1 MADPLRPPLHG
12 VRVLELAHLIA
23 GPICGMYLA
32 DMGADV
38 VKVESR
44 EAPDAGR
51 SVYPRAVRNGE
62 GVLHLTVNRNKR
74 AICLDVKR
82 PEGRDAFRRLAAWA
96 DVIIEGFR
104 GGVAERLG
112 IDYDS
117 VRALNPRLI
126 YCSISAFGPDGP
138 WREKPGLDSLAQ
150 ALGGL
155 MAITGEP
162 NGGPVLCGAPVADTL
177 GGMLAIQGILTAL
190 IARAATGQGQ
200 RVDASL
206 LNGMLFA
213 HTARLS
219 VFHETGEPLPR
230 YGSGHPEIVPYQ
242 AFHAADGW
250 LFVAAWVERLWPP
263 FCTALGLDA
272 LASDAR
278 FATRA
283 ARLTHRGELEAIL
296 APVFRTR
303 PVADWMEALEKADVL
318 CAPVNDY
325 PGLVRHP
332 QVLATGFI
340 TEQDHP
346 RAGRFKTVATPVK
359 LEKTPGTI
367 RTPAPLL
374 GEHSEA
380 VLAEA
385 GFTRAEIESLA
396 TGRII

>member
-74 AICLDVKR
+74 AICLDVKQ
-82 PEGRDAFRRLAAWA
+82 PEGRAAFRRLAAWA

-117 VRALNPRLI
+117 IKSVNPRLI
-126 YCSISAFGPDGP
+126 YCSISAFGPEGP

-150 ALGGL
+150 PLGGL
-155 MAITGEP
+155 MAIPGEP
-162 NGGPVLCGAPVADTL
+162 DGGPVLCGAPVADTL

-190 IARAATGQGQ
+190 IARAASGQGQ

-219 VFHETGEPLPR
+219 VFPQTGEPLPPYAR
-230 YGSGHPEIVPYQ
+230 GAPDIVPYQ
-242 AFHAADGW
+242 AFEAQDGW
-250 LFVAAWVERLWPP
+250 LFVAAWVDRLWLP
-263 FCTALGLDA
+263 FCKAVGLGA
-272 LASDAR
+272 PRAGPR
-278 FATRA
+278 FATRKD
-283 ARLTHRGELEAIL
+283 RLEHRAELEAIL
-296 APVFRTR
+296 APVFRAS
-303 PVADWMEALEKADVL
+303 PVAHWMEALQEAGVL
-318 CAPVNDY
+318 CAPLKDY

-332 QVLATGFI
+332 QVMATGFI

-367 RTPAPLL
+367 RTPRPSL
-374 GEHSEA
+374 GEHTEA
-380 VLAEA
+380 VLTEA
-385 GFTRAEIESLA
+385 GFTKAEIEQLTA
-396 TGRII
+396 RRII

>member
-1 MADPLRPPLHG
+1 MADPLRPPLAG

-38 VKVESR
+38 IKVESR
-44 EAPDAGR
+44 DAPDAGR

-74 AICLDVKR
+74 AICLDVKQ
-82 PEGRDAFRRLAAWA
+82 PEGREAFHRLAAWA

-117 VRALNPRLI
+117 VKAANPRLI

-162 NGGPVLCGAPVADTL
+162 DGGPVLCGAPVADTL
-177 GGMLAIQGILTAL
+177 GGMLAIQGVLTAL
-190 IARAATGQGQ
+190 IARASGGHGQ

-219 VFHETGEPLPR
+219 VFHETGEALPR

-242 AFHAADGW
+242 AFEARDGW
-250 LFVAAWVERLWPP
+250 LFVAVWVDRLWLP
-263 FCTALGLDA
+263 FCKAVGLDA
-272 LASDAR
+272 LGSEPR
-278 FATRA
+278 FATRKD
-283 ARLTHRGELEAIL
+283 RLEHRRELEQIL
-296 APVFRTR
+296 TSVFRGR
-303 PVADWMEALEKADVL
+303 PVAYWMEVLEQADVL

-325 PGLVRHP
+325 PALVRHP
-332 QVLATGFI
+332 QVVATGFI

-367 RTPAPLL
+367 RSPAPLL
-374 GEHSEA
+374 GEHTEA
-380 VLAEA
+380 VLTEA
-385 GFTRAEIESLA
+385 GFTQAEVQSLA
-396 TGRII
+396 ARRII

>member
-1 MADPLRPPLHG
+1 
-12 VRVLELAHLIA
+12 
-23 GPICGMYLA
+23 
-32 DMGADV
+32 
-38 VKVESR
+38 
-44 EAPDAGR
+44 
-51 SVYPRAVRNGE
+51 VRNGE

-74 AICLDVKR
+74 AICLDVKS
-82 PEGRDAFRRLAAWA
+82 PEGRDAFCRLAAWA

-112 IDYDS
+112 IDYES
-117 VRALNPRLI
+117 VRAANPRLI

-162 NGGPVLCGAPVADTL
+162 EGGPVLCGAPVADTL

-190 IARAATGQGQ
+190 IARAGNGQGQ

-213 HTARLS
+213 HTARLA

-242 AFHAADGW
+242 AFPAQDGW
-250 LFVAAWVERLWPP
+250 LFVAAWVDRLWPP
-263 FCTALGLDA
+263 FCKALGLDA
-272 LASDAR
+272 LTDDPR

-283 ARLTHRGELEAIL
+283 ARLAHRRELEGIL
-296 APVFRTR
+296 APVFRSR
-303 PVADWMEALEKADVL
+303 PVAHWMQVLEEADVL

-325 PGLVRHP
+325 PALVRHP
-332 QVLATGFI
+332 QVMATGFI

-346 RAGRFKTVATPVK
+346 RAGRFKTVATPVR

-374 GEHSEA
+374 GEHTEA

-385 GFTRAEIESLA
+385 GFTKAEIDSLA
-396 TGRII
+396 ARRII

>member
-1 MADPLRPPLHG
+1 MADALRPPLHG

-74 AICLDVKR
+74 ALCLDVKR

-117 VRALNPRLI
+117 VKGANPRLI
-126 YCSISAFGPDGP
+126 YCSVSAFGPDGP
-138 WREKPGLDSLAQ
+138 WRDKPGLDSLAQ
-150 ALGGL
+150 AMGGL

-162 NGGPVLCGAPVADTL
+162 DGGPVLCGAPVADTL

-190 IARAATGQGQ
+190 IARAASGQGQ

-242 AFHAADGW
+242 AFEAADGW
-250 LFVAAWVERLWPP
+250 IFVAAWVDRLWLP
-263 FCTALGLDA
+263 FCKALGVDA
-272 LASDAR
+272 LGSDPR

-283 ARLTHRGELEAIL
+283 DRLEHRAELDAAL
-296 APVFRTR
+296 APIFRGR
-303 PVADWMEALEKADVL
+303 PVAHWMEVLEQVDVL
-318 CAPVNDY
+318 CAPINNY
-325 PGLVRHP
+325 PELVRHP
-332 QVLATGFI
+332 QVVATGLI
-340 TEQDHP
+340 TRQAHP
-346 RAGRFKTVATPVK
+346 RAGTFTTMATPVK

-367 RTPAPLL
+367 RTPAPSL
-374 GEHSEA
+374 GEHSEE
-380 VLAEA
+380 VLSEA
-385 GFTRAEIESLA
+385 GFTRAEIAALA
-396 TGRII
+396 AARVI

>member
-1 MADPLRPPLHG
+1 
-12 VRVLELAHLIA
+12 
-23 GPICGMYLA
+23 
-32 DMGADV
+32 
-38 VKVESR
+38 
-44 EAPDAGR
+44 
-51 SVYPRAVRNGE
+51 VYPRAVRNGE

-74 AICLDVKR
+74 AICLDVKQ
-82 PEGRDAFRRLAAWA
+82 PEGRAAFRRLAAWA

-112 IDYDS
+112 IDYDAIKS
-117 VRALNPRLI
+117 VNPRLI

-162 NGGPVLCGAPVADTL
+162 DGGPVLCGAPVADTL

-190 IARAATGQGQ
+190 IARAASGEGQ

-242 AFHAADGW
+242 AFEARDGW
-250 LFVAAWVERLWPP
+250 LFVAAWVDRLWLP
-263 FCTALGLDA
+263 FCKAVGLDA
-272 LASDAR
+272 LGADPR
-278 FATRA
+278 FATRKD
-283 ARLTHRGELEAIL
+283 RLDHRAELEAIL
-296 APVFRTR
+296 APVFRAR
-303 PVADWMEALEKADVL
+303 PVAHWMEALEQADVL
-318 CAPVNDY
+318 CAPINDY

-332 QVLATGFI
+332 QVMATGFI

-367 RTPAPLL
+367 RTPAPRL
-374 GEHSEA
+374 GEHGEA
-380 VLAEA
+380 VLTEA
-385 GFTRAEIESLA
+385 GFTKAEIEQLA
-396 TGRII
+396 ARRII

>member
-1 MADPLRPPLHG
+1 MADPLRPPLAG

-44 EAPDAGR
+44 DAPDAGR

-74 AICLDVKR
+74 GICLDVKQ
-82 PEGRDAFRRLAAWA
+82 PEGREAFHRLAAWA

-112 IDYDS
+112 IGYDS
-117 VRALNPRLI
+117 VRAVNPRLI

-138 WREKPGLDSLAQ
+138 WRDKPGLDSLAQ

-162 NGGPVLCGAPVADTL
+162 DGGPVLCGAPVADTL

-190 IARAATGQGQ
+190 LARAAGGQGQ

-206 LNGMLFA
+206 LSGMLFA

-219 VFHETGEPLPR
+219 VFHETGEALPR

-242 AFHAADGW
+242 AFEARDGW
-250 LFVAAWVERLWPP
+250 VFVAAWVDRLWLP
-263 FCTALGLDA
+263 FCKAIGLDE
-272 LASDAR
+272 LGPDPR
-278 FATRA
+278 FATRKD
-283 ARLTHRGELEAIL
+283 RLEHRRELEQIL
-296 APVFRTR
+296 APVFRGR
-303 PVADWMEALEKADVL
+303 PVAHWMDVLEQADVL

-325 PGLVRHP
+325 PALVRHP
-332 QVLATGFI
+332 QVAATGFI

-374 GEHSEA
+374 GEHTEA
-380 VLAEA
+380 VLTEA
-385 GFTRAEIESLA
+385 GFTRAEIASLA
-396 TGRII
+396 ARRVI